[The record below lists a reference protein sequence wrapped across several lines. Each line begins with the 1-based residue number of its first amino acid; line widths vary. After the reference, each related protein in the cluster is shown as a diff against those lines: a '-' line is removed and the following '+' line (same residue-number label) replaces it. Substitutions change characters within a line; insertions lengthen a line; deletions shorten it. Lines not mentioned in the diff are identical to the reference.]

1 MDEMQLLRELGNE
14 TPAPPTEDL
23 AAARASLLA
32 GIAGERPAPPKPRP
46 LRRLAWAGG
55 VAVGLAAAAA
65 AVVALS
71 PAARIAPEPPKH
83 VLLVAA
89 EVVREQPELRPRAD
103 QFVYSRHQR
112 ADGWYYEQWS
122 SVDGVHDG
130 RFDMNGQVGTAAG
143 CRDGKRALPADE
155 GGGTR
160 DCLPFRTYY
169 PDLPTN
175 PDAVLTYLR
184 EDHRGEG
191 NGGHEMNIEAMNLIE
206 SVLTPAARS
215 ALYEAL
221 SKIPELSVRTG
232 TRDPAGRP
240 AVTVSWSAGGM
251 PLEFYLDPATY
262 EYRGRDGSG
271 ALVAHGIVDKVGQ
284 KP

>member
-1 MDEMQLLRELGNE
+1 MDEMQMLRDLGNG
-14 TPAPPTEDL
+14 TPAPPAADL
-23 AAARASLLA
+23 AAARTRLLE
-32 GIAGERPAPPKPRP
+32 GIAEERPAPPKTRP
-46 LRRLAWAGG
+46 LRRLASAGG

-71 PAARIAPEPPKH
+71 PAAQVAPEQPKH
-83 VLLVAA
+83 MLLVAA
-89 EVVREQPELRPRAD
+89 EVVREQPELRPRED

-122 SVDGVHDG
+122 SVDGEHDG
-130 RFDMNGQVGTAAG
+130 RFDMNGEVGTAAG

-155 GGGTR
+155 GGGAR
-160 DCLPFRTYY
+160 DCIPFRTYY
-169 PDLPTN
+169 PDLPTD
-175 PDAVLTYLR
+175 PDAVLAYLR
-184 EDHRGEG
+184 ADHRGEG
-191 NGGHEMNIEAMNLIE
+191 SGSHATNMEAMDLIE
-206 SVLTPAARS
+206 SVLTPASRS
-215 ALYEAL
+215 ALYQAL
-221 SKIPELSVRTG
+221 AKIPELSVRTG

-240 AVTVSWSAGGM
+240 AVTVSWSAGGI